1 MSRTAA
7 PPTAPPMGGLLL
19 AQRHRGACTEQTAAL
34 FFDDA
39 TTSSRASRANH
50 QAAKA
55 ICRLCPI
62 LHPCRS
68 YARADP
74 TLEGIWGGET
84 QTERHTARRTATPN
98 PDPAGDNQQGR
109 RLASLAAQ
117 RAHRDGL
124 NAAATAFKVPPATL
138 RRVLGLYR
146 LDQPPSPA
154 TPSRSSERR

>member
-1 MSRTAA
+1 
-7 PPTAPPMGGLLL
+7 MGGLLL

-39 TTSSRASRANH
+39 TTSGRASRANH
-50 QAAKA
+50 EAAKA

-62 LHPCRS
+62 LHACRG

-84 QTERHTARRTATPN
+84 QTERHTARRKPTGLPEA
-98 PDPAGDNQQGR
+98 DNQQGR

-117 RAHRDGL
+117 RARRDGL
-124 NAAATAFKVPPATL
+124 HAAAAAFKVPPATL
-138 RRVLGLYR
+138 RRVLGLYG
-146 LDQPPSPA
+146 LDQPPDPA
-154 TPSRSSERR
+154 TPPGSSERR

>member
-1 MSRTAA
+1 
-7 PPTAPPMGGLLL
+7 MGGLLL

-62 LHPCRS
+62 LHPCRG

-98 PDPAGDNQQGR
+98 PDPTGDNQQGR
-109 RLASLAAQ
+109 HLAGLAAQ

-124 NAAATAFKVPPATL
+124 HAAATAFKVPPATL

-146 LDQPPSPA
+146 LDQPPGPASPLP
-154 TPSRSSERR
+154 PSPERR